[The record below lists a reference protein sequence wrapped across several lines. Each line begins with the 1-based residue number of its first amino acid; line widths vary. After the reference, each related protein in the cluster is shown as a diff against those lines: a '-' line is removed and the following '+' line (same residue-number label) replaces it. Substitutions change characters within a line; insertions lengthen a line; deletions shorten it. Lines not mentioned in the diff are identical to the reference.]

1 MIQEVINEN
10 KFLKDENQRL
20 TNEMTE
26 HYFLNVAKANLLD
39 ILMETGWIKQ
49 SHIEYGMKELDQ
61 IDRNLLEKE
70 WSGDNDSNN

>member
-10 KFLKDENQRL
+10 EFLKDDNQRL

>member
-1 MIQEVINEN
+1 MIQEVIKDNES
-10 KFLKDENQRL
+10 LRDENNRL